1 MRNPEFKIDLS
12 LYQEAM
18 NLSLHDEVWFHNA
31 LRNRE
36 NLREITKSLTKEDCD
51 IAVNRFT
58 ANKDI
63 GEFLKFKKNEVV
75 DEDTLNIL
83 LNTSSKESKS
93 KIIQLISKKTENHA
107 AIVSALLNEYCQQTR
122 DIFDAKILAFLENI
136 EEAFAPIKKFKIE
149 LNESKFFLVML
160 DDKGITT
167 TEEHQS
173 INEYFSQRAKS
184 NKICRGYVSKNMVPE
199 KYIENAI
206 NKLLYVKECK
216 LPVHF
221 VQKNFGDYKIV
232 YKENQVCHMGEYDF
246 TISCNDI
253 KILNISK
260 VRGDK

>member
-136 EEAFAPIKKFKIE
+136 EEAFK
-149 LNESKFFLVML
+149 SK
-160 DDKGITT
+160 
-167 TEEHQS
+167 S
-173 INEYFSQRAKS
+173 
-184 NKICRGYVSKNMVPE
+184 VP
-199 KYIENAI
+199 K
-206 NKLLYVKECK
+206 
-216 LPVHF
+216 
-221 VQKNFGDYKIV
+221 
-232 YKENQVCHMGEYDF
+232 
-246 TISCNDI
+246 
-253 KILNISK
+253 NISTLGSLDTLVK
-260 VRGDK
+260 APVPSIDAEVLDSMYILYLQELKM